1 MKKLLPLLGVIF
13 QTEARFDFG
22 ETLEPTPSDLQ
33 CPPKCSCSKWSCID
47 DLDFGKLQSENKKF
61 SLSSDQFDD
70 QFRCWKNCCK
80 KQGVQVSTCDRNVCQ
95 KCCNGECNEV
105 KNMINMRRTFANK
118 ECNTCMAQRCSHE
131 KEYISVS
138 TTRSCRGL
146 FNKYSTPFNGTM
158 TFKVEAERDLRIF
171 LYDAPLSLLRHELR
185 KRRSAD
191 SSQNSQSLLSPEFE
205 KFLRDQYV
213 ADEGDIDV
221 LDEPDEDDENDDE
234 DYYLGQLAQIY
245 ERIRREISTKKE
257 EMMATRLTEREVAR
271 DQLKLDR
278 KADRERRRLRKK
290 SQKLQFGSVNKD
302 EEKIDEQIEK
312 IKQKYSKN
320 PKKRPQMQN
329 DYFEEVEE
337 EEEEIEESEFG
348 LEYKIVP
355 NYEEIEYEA
364 EIDPVEQKALEKAA
378 KIAKKKAEKQVWRE
392 NQAKLNKMSKT
403 FREVGA
409 ALKSDEVR
417 KQVTKKAE
425 KMKQMQNDAGLKH
438 FEQQV
443 VTEESILDALM
454 KSFGWDEG
462 LSNVFPVAEEVIL
475 ETYNKQKQAKSS
487 QRDVAN
493 WHRAQSYRK
502 MNPKK
507 VAELAVKQQLEAMRS
522 RSSENQSAKSVNF
535 IQSMNDELEQNKHK
549 VEEGFADEDSG
560 IDMDGGWI
568 QIGIGSAN
576 NTACDLKSCQSTNSK
591 RCIGVLRKRFDNDLL
606 TPDIPQIVSVTVSG
620 AGIDRILTVDIE
632 DTISK
637 ERIRIFSVMVD
648 DPTIA
653 SLQNMA
659 VCTTKGTRGKLTF
672 EDCGSC
678 GTNQDTRN
686 GQSPAAFGDTYV
698 TDLKRMNDCQFSCLS
713 SNCRAECI
721 PETKCSQCLEKNC
734 GEESVEK
741 Y

>member
-1 MKKLLPLLGVIF
+1 
-13 QTEARFDFG
+13 
-22 ETLEPTPSDLQ
+22 
-33 CPPKCSCSKWSCID
+33 
-47 DLDFGKLQSENKKF
+47 
-61 SLSSDQFDD
+61 
-70 QFRCWKNCCK
+70 
-80 KQGVQVSTCDRNVCQ
+80 
-95 KCCNGECNEV
+95 
-105 KNMINMRRTFANK
+105 
-118 ECNTCMAQRCSHE
+118 
-131 KEYISVS
+131 
-138 TTRSCRGL
+138 
-146 FNKYSTPFNGTM
+146 M

-271 DQLKLDR
+271 DQLKLER

-348 LEYKIVP
+348 LEYEIVP

-364 EIDPVEQKALEKAA
+364 EIDPDEQKALEKAA

-493 WHRAQSYRK
+493 WHREGSNKGTFFVK
-502 MNPKK
+502 MPK
-507 VAELAVKQQLEAMRS
+507 
-522 RSSENQSAKSVNF
+522 
-535 IQSMNDELEQNKHK
+535 IQKPQKYE
-549 VEEGFADEDSG
+549 
-560 IDMDGGWI
+560 I
-568 QIGIGSAN
+568 QKIAFKPI
-576 NTACDLKSCQSTNSK
+576 
-591 RCIGVLRKRFDNDLL
+591 LL
-606 TPDIPQIVSVTVSG
+606 TSKNFTVKS
-620 AGIDRILTVDIE
+620 ILY
-632 DTISK
+632 
-637 ERIRIFSVMVD
+637 
-648 DPTIA
+648 
-653 SLQNMA
+653 SLYKM
-659 VCTTKGTRGKLTF
+659 
-672 EDCGSC
+672 
-678 GTNQDTRN
+678 
-686 GQSPAAFGDTYV
+686 
-698 TDLKRMNDCQFSCLS
+698 
-713 SNCRAECI
+713 
-721 PETKCSQCLEKNC
+721 
-734 GEESVEK
+734 
-741 Y
+741 